1 LFIKVELG
9 RGVYLAAAGGSNRG
23 KIQIFQRFCQKEGF
37 HLIFR
42 FRIGNGHIVQT
53 PVHNVG
59 LAVTLQGLKDLS
71 TPFSIDGI
79 TCQLIFK

>member
-1 LFIKVELG
+1 VGSIWQQQEDPIGERYKYFNVSVKKKDSILFS
-9 RGVYLAAAGGSNRG
+9 GSASVTATLCKLPYSG
-23 KIQIFQRFCQKEGF
+23 
-37 HLIFR
+37 
-42 FRIGNGHIVQT
+42 
-53 PVHNVG
+53 VHNVG